1 MKTGKLLD
9 NDVKEEKLTRME
21 DIDQP
26 DKSRPRRFLYLWKTR
41 KKLILAAVGFVVILG
56 LFLTYRSAISQ
67 RDELKQQM
75 ETQSQQMERQ
85 NQVIDGLTAKINEQE
100 EIIKNS
106 VPVITSETLKEK
118 LSTVSELVTQQ
129 YVYTN
134 ADKYEA
140 DQTWIF
146 GWKRPFSSKSILV
159 TYDGTIKA
167 GMDLTQVVIDV
178 DEENH
183 VITVTLPESKVTDNS
198 IPQDSI
204 TVVEV
209 KNGLFNEVT
218 LDDYNQFISE
228 QKIIME
234 NRAISRGILEE
245 ADKKAREL
253 VMSTINLLPGIGE
266 YNVVID

>member
-1 MKTGKLLD
+1 MKTQKAPTD
-9 NDVKEEKLTRME
+9 DVQEAELARME
-21 DIDQP
+21 DIDE
-26 DKSRPRRFLYLWKTR
+26 SILERLLHLWKTR
-41 KKLILAAVGFVVILG
+41 KRLILMVAGFAVVLG
-56 LFLTYRSAISQ
+56 LFFTYRTAIVQ

-85 NQVIDGLTAKINEQE
+85 NQIIDGLTAKVNEQE
-100 EIIKNS
+100 VIIKSS

-118 LSTVSELVTQQ
+118 LNAVSELVTQQ

-140 DQTWIF
+140 DQTWVF

-167 GMDLTQVVIDV
+167 GLDLSQVIIDV
-178 DEENH
+178 DEEQKI
-183 VITVTLPESKVTDNS
+183 ITVTLPESKITDNN
-198 IPQDSI
+198 IPQESI

-234 NRAISRGILEE
+234 DRATSRGLLEE
-245 ADKKAREL
+245 ANKKAREL
-253 VMSTINLLPGIGE
+253 VMSTLSLLPGITE
-266 YNVVID
+266 YNVVVN

>member
-1 MKTGKLLD
+1 MKTQKAPADETHDTKLD
-9 NDVKEEKLTRME
+9 RTEN
-21 DIDQP
+21 I
-26 DKSRPRRFLYLWKTR
+26 DKSGEAPAKQPFHLWR
-41 KKLILAAVGFVVILG
+41 KKKRLILAVVGLVVILG
-56 LFLTYRSAISQ
+56 LFLTCRTAISQ
-67 RDELKQQM
+67 RDELK
-75 ETQSQQMERQ
+75 QQMERQ

-100 EIIKNS
+100 AIIKNS

-118 LSTVSELVTQQ
+118 LNAVSELVTQQ

-183 VITVTLPESKVTDNS
+183 VITVTLPESKVTDNN

-234 NRAISRGILEE
+234 NRAISRGILTE

-253 VMSTINLLPGIGE
+253 VMSTLNLLPGISE
-266 YNVVID
+266 YKVEIN